1 MATRR
6 IPVPKIEGSI
16 PSGIIS
22 FLVFCLFLLFI
33 SSFLFFPS
41 FLLFFFFLVCFVFLC
56 VYVDNGR
63 KNDDQRR
70 STQVFDLDH
79 TYSL

>member
-22 FLVFCLFLLFI
+22 FLVFF
-33 SSFLFFPS
+33 S
-41 FLLFFFFLVCFVFLC
+41 
-56 VYVDNGR
+56 
-63 KNDDQRR
+63 
-70 STQVFDLDH
+70 FDLSWNLAPDKNK
-79 TYSL
+79 TKRKKKNIDTTEI